1 MINADESCLILLSA
15 LWVQYTQVCKGES
28 VMLVVVGEEGQRS
41 ILMLHLCAEDLHI
54 PTQHLL
60 ETARSV
66 DDVREFLWANTVHEF
81 LQIDNELEGCET
93 YGLTIYYEEKFV

>member
-1 MINADESCLILLSA
+1 
-15 LWVQYTQVCKGES
+15 VV
-28 VMLVVVGEEGQRS
+28 LVVIGKEGERGV
-41 ILMLHLCAEDLHI
+41 LMLHLRAEDLRI

-81 LQIDNELEGCET
+81 LQIDNEVEGCET
-93 YGLTIYYEEKFV
+93 CGLNIYYEEKFD